1 MIRRFENKDLDQ
13 VMSIWLQVNMES
25 HFFIEAD
32 YWKNNYEM
40 VREMIPKAE
49 VFVSEE
55 NGQIRGFIGL
65 IDTYIAGIFVR
76 VAEQSKGVGTELLH
90 TVMKLRDNLRLNVY
104 KKNTKVVSFYRHYG
118 FQIINQGIDES
129 TLEEYTMEWHRQAIK
144 NVSYEQEKR
153 YNKDQDGEEGGT
165 MAVGQI
171 TWERFITS
179 NHDARGV
186 RYKFEDLSRQ
196 LFTYD

>member
-1 MIRRFENKDLDQ
+1 MIRRFENKDLNQ

-25 HFFIEAD
+25 HSFIEAD

-49 VFVSEE
+49 VLVSEE

-76 VAEQSKGVGTELLH
+76 AAEQSKGVGTGLLH
-90 TVMKLRDNLRLNVY
+90 TVMKSRDNLRLNVY
-104 KKNTKVVSFYRHYG
+104 KKNMRAVSFYQHYG

-129 TLEEYTMEWHRQAIK
+129 TSEEEYTMEWYR
-144 NVSYEQEKR
+144 
-153 YNKDQDGEEGGT
+153 
-165 MAVGQI
+165 
-171 TWERFITS
+171 
-179 NHDARGV
+179 
-186 RYKFEDLSRQ
+186 
-196 LFTYD
+196 

>member
-25 HFFIEAD
+25 HSFIEAD

-76 VAEQSKGVGTELLH
+76 AAEQSKGVGTGLLQ
-90 TVMKLRDNLRLNVY
+90 TVMKSRDNLRLNVY
-104 KKNTKVVSFYRHYG
+104 KKNMRAVSFYQHYE

-129 TLEEYTMEWHRQAIK
+129 TSEEEYTMEWYR
-144 NVSYEQEKR
+144 
-153 YNKDQDGEEGGT
+153 
-165 MAVGQI
+165 
-171 TWERFITS
+171 
-179 NHDARGV
+179 
-186 RYKFEDLSRQ
+186 
-196 LFTYD
+196 

>member
-25 HFFIEAD
+25 HSFIEAD

-49 VFVSEE
+49 VLLSEE

-76 VAEQSKGVGTELLH
+76 AAEQSKGVGTGLLH
-90 TVMKLRDNLRLNVY
+90 TVLKSRDNLRLNVY
-104 KKNTKVVSFYRHYG
+104 KKNMRSVSFYQHYE

-129 TLEEYTMEWHRQAIK
+129 TSEEEYTMEWYR
-144 NVSYEQEKR
+144 
-153 YNKDQDGEEGGT
+153 
-165 MAVGQI
+165 
-171 TWERFITS
+171 
-179 NHDARGV
+179 
-186 RYKFEDLSRQ
+186 
-196 LFTYD
+196 

>member
-1 MIRRFENKDLDQ
+1 MIRRFEKKDLDQ

-25 HFFIEAD
+25 HSFIEAD

-76 VAEQSKGVGTELLH
+76 AAEQSKGVGTGLLH
-90 TVMKLRDNLRLNVY
+90 TVMKSRDSLQLNVSINNSDYLQKARKYGHFTGY
-104 KKNTKVVSFYRHYG
+104 KN
-118 FQIINQGIDES
+118 
-129 TLEEYTMEWHRQAIK
+129 
-144 NVSYEQEKR
+144 
-153 YNKDQDGEEGGT
+153 
-165 MAVGQI
+165 
-171 TWERFITS
+171 
-179 NHDARGV
+179 
-186 RYKFEDLSRQ
+186 
-196 LFTYD
+196 

>member
-25 HFFIEAD
+25 HSFIEAD

-49 VFVSEE
+49 VLVSEE

-76 VAEQSKGVGTELLH
+76 AAEQSKGVGTGMLH
-90 TVMKLRDNLRLNVY
+90 TVMKSRDNLRLNVY
-104 KKNTKVVSFYRHYG
+104 KKNMRAVSFYQHYG
-118 FQIINQGIDES
+118 FQIKNQEIDES
-129 TLEEYTMEWHRQAIK
+129 TSEEEYMMEISLIILGK
-144 NVSYEQEKR
+144 
-153 YNKDQDGEEGGT
+153 
-165 MAVGQI
+165 
-171 TWERFITS
+171 
-179 NHDARGV
+179 
-186 RYKFEDLSRQ
+186 
-196 LFTYD
+196 LFLDTIQ

>member
-1 MIRRFENKDLDQ
+1 MIRSFENKDLDQ

-25 HFFIEAD
+25 HSFIEAD

-49 VFVSEE
+49 VLVSEE

-76 VAEQSKGVGTELLH
+76 AAEQSKGVGTRLLH
-90 TVMKLRDNLRLNVY
+90 TVMKSRDNLRLNVY
-104 KKNTKVVSFYRHYG
+104 KKNMRAVSFYQHYG

-129 TLEEYTMEWHRQAIK
+129 TSEEEYTMEWHR
-144 NVSYEQEKR
+144 
-153 YNKDQDGEEGGT
+153 
-165 MAVGQI
+165 
-171 TWERFITS
+171 
-179 NHDARGV
+179 
-186 RYKFEDLSRQ
+186 
-196 LFTYD
+196 

>member
-25 HFFIEAD
+25 HSFIEAD

-76 VAEQSKGVGTELLH
+76 AAEQSKGVGTGLLH
-90 TVMKLRDNLRLNVY
+90 TVMKSRDNLRLNVY
-104 KKNTKVVSFYRHYG
+104 KKNMRAVSFYQHYG
-118 FQIINQGIDES
+118 FQIKNQEIDES
-129 TLEEYTMEWHRQAIK
+129 KLEEEYTMEWHR
-144 NVSYEQEKR
+144 
-153 YNKDQDGEEGGT
+153 
-165 MAVGQI
+165 
-171 TWERFITS
+171 
-179 NHDARGV
+179 
-186 RYKFEDLSRQ
+186 
-196 LFTYD
+196 

>member
-1 MIRRFENKDLDQ
+1 MIRSFDNKDLDQ

-25 HFFIEAD
+25 HSFTEAD

-76 VAEQSKGVGTELLH
+76 AAEQSKGVGTGLLQ
-90 TVMKLRDNLRLNVY
+90 TVMKSRDNLRLNVY
-104 KKNTKVVSFYRHYG
+104 KKNMRAVSFYQHYG
-118 FQIINQGIDES
+118 FQIKNQEIDES
-129 TLEEYTMEWHRQAIK
+129 TSEEEYMMEWYR
-144 NVSYEQEKR
+144 
-153 YNKDQDGEEGGT
+153 
-165 MAVGQI
+165 
-171 TWERFITS
+171 
-179 NHDARGV
+179 
-186 RYKFEDLSRQ
+186 
-196 LFTYD
+196 

>member
-1 MIRRFENKDLDQ
+1 MIRRFKNKDLDQ

-25 HFFIEAD
+25 HSFIEAD

-49 VFVSEE
+49 VLVSEE

-76 VAEQSKGVGTELLH
+76 AAEQSKGVGTGLLH
-90 TVMKLRDNLRLNVY
+90 TVMKSRDNLRLNVY
-104 KKNTKVVSFYRHYG
+104 KKNMRAVSFYQHYG

-129 TLEEYTMEWHRQAIK
+129 TSEEEYTMEWHR
-144 NVSYEQEKR
+144 
-153 YNKDQDGEEGGT
+153 
-165 MAVGQI
+165 
-171 TWERFITS
+171 
-179 NHDARGV
+179 
-186 RYKFEDLSRQ
+186 
-196 LFTYD
+196 

>member
-13 VMSIWLQVNMES
+13 VMAIWLQVNMES
-25 HFFIEAD
+25 HSFIEAD

-49 VFVSEE
+49 VLVSEE

-76 VAEQSKGVGTELLH
+76 AAEQSKGVGTGLLH
-90 TVMKLRDNLRLNVY
+90 TVMKSRDNLRLNVY
-104 KKNTKVVSFYRHYG
+104 KKNMRAVSFYQHYG

-129 TLEEYTMEWHRQAIK
+129 TSEEEYTMEWYR
-144 NVSYEQEKR
+144 
-153 YNKDQDGEEGGT
+153 
-165 MAVGQI
+165 
-171 TWERFITS
+171 
-179 NHDARGV
+179 
-186 RYKFEDLSRQ
+186 
-196 LFTYD
+196 

>member
-25 HFFIEAD
+25 HSFIEAD

-49 VFVSEE
+49 VLVSEE

-76 VAEQSKGVGTELLH
+76 AAEQSKGVGTGLLQ
-90 TVMKLRDNLRLNVY
+90 TVMKSRDNLRLNVY
-104 KKNTKVVSFYRHYG
+104 KKNMRAVSFYQHYG

-129 TLEEYTMEWHRQAIK
+129 TSEEEYTMEWHR
-144 NVSYEQEKR
+144 
-153 YNKDQDGEEGGT
+153 
-165 MAVGQI
+165 
-171 TWERFITS
+171 
-179 NHDARGV
+179 
-186 RYKFEDLSRQ
+186 
-196 LFTYD
+196 

>member
-25 HFFIEAD
+25 HSFIEAD

-49 VFVSEE
+49 VLVSEE

-76 VAEQSKGVGTELLH
+76 AAEQSKGVGTGLLH
-90 TVMKLRDNLRLNVY
+90 TVMKSRDNLRLNVY
-104 KKNTKVVSFYRHYG
+104 KKNMRAVSFYQHYE

-129 TLEEYTMEWHRQAIK
+129 TSEEEYTMEWYR
-144 NVSYEQEKR
+144 
-153 YNKDQDGEEGGT
+153 
-165 MAVGQI
+165 
-171 TWERFITS
+171 
-179 NHDARGV
+179 
-186 RYKFEDLSRQ
+186 
-196 LFTYD
+196 

>member
-1 MIRRFENKDLDQ
+1 MIRKFENKDLDQ

-25 HFFIEAD
+25 HSFIEAD

-49 VFVSEE
+49 VLVSEE

-76 VAEQSKGVGTELLH
+76 AAEQSKGVGTGLLH
-90 TVMKLRDNLRLNVY
+90 TVMKSRDNLRLNVY
-104 KKNTKVVSFYRHYG
+104 KKNMRAVSFYQHYG

-129 TLEEYTMEWHRQAIK
+129 TSEEEYTMEWYR
-144 NVSYEQEKR
+144 
-153 YNKDQDGEEGGT
+153 
-165 MAVGQI
+165 
-171 TWERFITS
+171 
-179 NHDARGV
+179 
-186 RYKFEDLSRQ
+186 
-196 LFTYD
+196 

>member
-25 HFFIEAD
+25 HSFIEAD

-76 VAEQSKGVGTELLH
+76 AAKQSKGVGTRLLH
-90 TVMKLRDNLRLNVY
+90 TVMKSRDNLRLNVY
-104 KKNTKVVSFYRHYG
+104 KKNMRAVSFYQHYG

-129 TLEEYTMEWHRQAIK
+129 TSEEEYTMEWHR
-144 NVSYEQEKR
+144 
-153 YNKDQDGEEGGT
+153 
-165 MAVGQI
+165 
-171 TWERFITS
+171 
-179 NHDARGV
+179 
-186 RYKFEDLSRQ
+186 
-196 LFTYD
+196 

>member
-25 HFFIEAD
+25 HSFIEAD

-49 VFVSEE
+49 VLVSEE

-76 VAEQSKGVGTELLH
+76 AAEQSKGVGTGLLH
-90 TVMKLRDNLRLNVY
+90 TVMKSRDNLRLNVY
-104 KKNTKVVSFYRHYG
+104 KKNMRAVSFYQHYG

-129 TLEEYTMEWHRQAIK
+129 TSEEEYTMEWYR
-144 NVSYEQEKR
+144 
-153 YNKDQDGEEGGT
+153 
-165 MAVGQI
+165 
-171 TWERFITS
+171 
-179 NHDARGV
+179 
-186 RYKFEDLSRQ
+186 
-196 LFTYD
+196 